1 MRYRKIVMETHAQQ
15 NKQHIKKLNIDSDIK
30 MMIKRI
36 KLLVF
41 LRLRIKR
48 MTMRYHF
55 YKDKSS
61 KDNKIIILKE

>member
-61 KDNKIIILKE
+61 KDNKILILKE

>member
-41 LRLRIKR
+41 IRLRIKR

>member
-41 LRLRIKR
+41 LRLRIIR